1 MQKGTKM
8 ARNLLGWVLALA
20 LFVAL
25 PANGERVVL
34 EGIMIRVN
42 DQVVTISEFTE
53 RVRQESSQ
61 FPEDFTAEQL
71 QEFTRNLL
79 TELVAELIMTE
90 RASEKKVIADE
101 ATVDR
106 AIESIREENNLTD
119 DAAWEQAL
127 ASSGI
132 TEEQLRDRYRKNILL
147 QRTVQGE
154 VRPVEITEEELRATY
169 EEHKDRYRI
178 PARVELEQVF
188 LADETEGDGSSTAI
202 ARGLVNRVRGGADLK
217 AEATLAGAELQDLG
231 AIPLEDCRPDLRA
244 AIEGLDD
251 GEVTDPLIVPGGIQV
266 IRLVRRV
273 SAGYEPFED
282 VVEQLRRERSAESY
296 EEQTRGLVDKLRSEY
311 LVEVHEEHLP
321 LVYQSLGLSEVAG
334 G

>member
-1 MQKGTKM
+1 
-8 ARNLLGWVLALA
+8 VLVVAILA
-20 LFVAL
+20 AL
-25 PANGERVVL
+25 PATAERVAL

-61 FPEDFTAEQL
+61 FPEDFTTEQL
-71 QEFTRNLL
+71 QEFTVSLL
-79 TELVAELIMTE
+79 TELVAELVMTE
-90 RASEKKVIADE
+90 RAKEKKVIADE

-132 TEEQLRDRYRKNILL
+132 TEDMLRERYRKNILL

-169 EEHKDRYRI
+169 EQHKDRYRI
-178 PARVELEQVF
+178 PAKVELEQVF
-188 LADETEGDGSSTAI
+188 LSDETEGGGSSVGI
-202 ARGLVNRVRGGADLK
+202 AQGLVSRVRGGADLK

-231 AIPLEDCRPDLRA
+231 AIPLEDCRPDLQS
-244 AIEGLDD
+244 AIDGLED
-251 GEVTDPLIVPGGIQV
+251 GEVTDPLTVPGGIQV

-273 SAGYEPFED
+273 PAGYEAFED

-296 EEQTRGLVDKLRSEY
+296 EEQTRGLVERLRSEY

-321 LVYQSLGLSEVAG
+321 LVYRSLGLSAISG

>member
-1 MQKGTKM
+1 
-8 ARNLLGWVLALA
+8 VLVVAIL
-20 LFVAL
+20 VAL
-25 PANGERVVL
+25 PATAERVVL

-71 QEFTRNLL
+71 QEFTVSLL
-79 TELVAELIMTE
+79 TELVAELVMTE
-90 RASEKKVIADE
+90 RANEKKVIADE

-132 TEEQLRDRYRKNILL
+132 TEDMLRERYRKNILL

-169 EEHKDRYRI
+169 EQHKDRYRI
-178 PARVELEQVF
+178 PAKVELEQVF
-188 LADETEGDGSSTAI
+188 LSDETEGGGSSVGI
-202 ARGLVNRVRGGADLK
+202 AQGLVSRVRGGADLK

-231 AIPLEDCRPDLRA
+231 AIPLEDCRPDLQS
-244 AIEGLDD
+244 AIDGLED
-251 GEVTDPLIVPGGIQV
+251 GEVTDPLTVPGGIQV

-273 SAGYEPFED
+273 PAGYEAFED

-296 EEQTRGLVDKLRSEY
+296 EEQTRGLVERLRSEY

-321 LVYQSLGLSEVAG
+321 LVYRSLGLSAISG